1 MRKQIYQLVPETVV
15 CQQRHDN
22 QLPQDS
28 LINSSLYRFP
38 FHTVHGLLKARILK
52 WFASAFYSE
61 IKKIRNR
68 HIGHPSSLLNEKK
81 QRKTIEWER
90 PEISSRKLVI
100 PREHFMQKLTQ

>member
-15 CQQRHDN
+15 CQQRHNN

-52 WFASAFYSE
+52 WFASAFYSK
-61 IKKIRNR
+61 IKKIGNR
-68 HIGHPSSLLNEKK
+68 DIRKPSSVLNKKK
-81 QRKTIEWER
+81 QRK
-90 PEISSRKLVI
+90 
-100 PREHFMQKLTQ
+100 Q

>member
-1 MRKQIYQLVPETVV
+1 MRKQIYQLVSGTVV

-28 LINSSLYRFP
+28 LINSSLYRVP

-52 WFASAFYSE
+52 WFASGFYSE

-68 HIGHPSSLLNEKK
+68 DIRQPSSLLNEKK
-81 QRKTIEWER
+81 QRETIECER

-100 PREHFMQKLTQ
+100 PREHFM

>member
-38 FHTVHGLLKARILK
+38 FHTVHVLLKARILK
-52 WFASAFYSE
+52 WFASGFYSE

-68 HIGHPSSLLNEKK
+68 DIRQPASLLNEKK
-81 QRKTIEWER
+81 QRETIEWER
-90 PEISSRKLVI
+90 PEISSRKLEI
-100 PREHFMQKLTQ
+100 PREYFMQR